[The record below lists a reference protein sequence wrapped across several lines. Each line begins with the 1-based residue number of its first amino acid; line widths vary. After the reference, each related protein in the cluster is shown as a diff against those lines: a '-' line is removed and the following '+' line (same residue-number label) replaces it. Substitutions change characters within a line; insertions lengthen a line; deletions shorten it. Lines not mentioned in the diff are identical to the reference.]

1 MNLRYKK
8 TTISFIF
15 LILAISCVSAEPTKT
30 VIPETQV
37 SESSSLLD
45 VPVGEPPVVDGV
57 LSPNEWVDA
66 AHMTMSDGSDLYWLY
81 ANDLLYLAVKTL
93 NIGAVNLA
101 IQNEDQVRI
110 LHSSAALGS
119 AIYEKRGDGWHLTQN
134 FSWCCRSTISFDE
147 SEQLFQDEGWL
158 ATIGYLGAP
167 GEVEF
172 QLVLP
177 DGEVKVAVSN
187 ISADSSVS
195 FWPED
200 LSQSAVEQL
209 RGERNEFEDFLI
221 DQWVTIIIPD

>member
-1 MNLRYKK
+1 
-8 TTISFIF
+8 
-15 LILAISCVSAEPTKT
+15 
-30 VIPETQV
+30 
-37 SESSSLLD
+37 
-45 VPVGEPPVVDGV
+45 
-57 LSPNEWVDA
+57 
-66 AHMTMSDGSDLYWLY
+66 
-81 ANDLLYLAVKTL
+81 LLYLAVKTL